1 MVSCYSRCQ
10 IAHIVVHC
18 LSKIPQGDVFVFFK
32 KPLCQCVLPNTH
44 AHTPPDPSIPM
55 PMSERYFEEAAQD
68 TAKSATWWSGPALR
82 PTFGGMCL
90 PVAAVLVVLG
100 SLCFQLCVEKVA
112 SICAKRIPKS

>member
-1 MVSCYSRCQ
+1 MCFAQ
-10 IAHIVVHC
+10 
-18 LSKIPQGDVFVFFK
+18 
-32 KPLCQCVLPNTH
+32 H

-112 SICAKRIPKS
+112 SICAKRIPKSAQVAKAVFPGSKTVDNLMDVRWVRRDAIVPLL